1 MMLISIVGQLVAV
14 VLAPGYCCYCRCC
27 FRFAAYNETDE
38 VLQMLHA
45 RGCTR
50 MRVRDGSD
58 HRPRFTIRPAAE
70 LTRFTPSVRVLF
82 KAICVVIKVGN
93 ILEHSDITL
102 IAVFLLLYASATIT
116 FCFLLSSF
124 FSKASNAAAGAGIL
138 WFVSYVPS
146 FYVNRSYPSLTLGEK
161 QGYCFILNTCMTL
174 GANIVSQQE
183 GNGVG
188 VTWATVA
195 DPISI
200 DDSFRFGSV
209 LMMLLVDAI
218 VVIEQP

>member
-1 MMLISIVGQLVAV
+1 M
-14 VLAPGYCCYCRCC
+14 
-27 FRFAAYNETDE
+27 
-38 VLQMLHA
+38 
-45 RGCTR
+45 
-50 MRVRDGSD
+50 RDGSD

-218 VVIEQP
+218 VYFIMAWYLEGIWPGDFGIPKPWYFPISNLIELCSSSSRKPGRQTGSSSCGRSCTT